1 MTSNPMPYMPP
12 VSTERR
18 MLNFDDNTYTGTPG
32 TLIYKLV
39 DALCGTTGAGSLL
52 NQSFI
57 STLQGNLD
65 TTYGSD
71 LDYFFGNIGFLPR
84 SPAESYPYDPAS
96 DLLTSSA
103 WNEVLV
109 KDAWYRNR
117 IRDFWI
123 ACGLGGTPE
132 GIRMAVQAALSCDC
146 TVFESWRYI
155 DNFGLQGGV
164 GRAPYGAGAR
174 NEVTVRP
181 QKASLDPQELRL
193 VRQMLSRIMPVDTI
207 ITVNLTGLSVLTP
220 VPMRAAAANST
231 YFEVQK
237 VVTATPILDQLPD
250 PDQLPITLNDS
261 EKWLFNAKTTPQLA
275 PHAALNYPAHYGYYY
290 LVGGG
295 KRSPIDSVTYGT
307 LQSDGSVKSEPNFVA
322 YQATSHF
329 TAWKTWDT
337 ADSPDNYPGGK
348 FGIHPIYAPALNAE
362 GSPYQFVW
370 TSQAAYVDSE
380 ITRIIALGGEAT
392 TDQYRLPVKAPNQTR
407 LVFYP
412 EYAVAYH
419 PPGRD
424 STVSASLTSNR
435 PVKVSGR
442 WSDPVTFVRS

>member
-18 MLNFDDNTYTGTPG
+18 MLTFDDNTYTGTPN

-146 TVFESWRYI
+146 TVLESWRYI

-181 QKASLDPQELRL
+181 QKA
-193 VRQMLSRIMPVDTI
+193 
-207 ITVNLTGLSVLTP
+207 
-220 VPMRAAAANST
+220 
-231 YFEVQK
+231 
-237 VVTATPILDQLPD
+237 
-250 PDQLPITLNDS
+250 
-261 EKWLFNAKTTPQLA
+261 
-275 PHAALNYPAHYGYYY
+275 
-290 LVGGG
+290 
-295 KRSPIDSVTYGT
+295 RS
-307 LQSDGSVKSEPNFVA
+307 
-322 YQATSHF
+322 
-329 TAWKTWDT
+329 
-337 ADSPDNYPGGK
+337 
-348 FGIHPIYAPALNAE
+348 
-362 GSPYQFVW
+362 
-370 TSQAAYVDSE
+370 
-380 ITRIIALGGEAT
+380 
-392 TDQYRLPVKAPNQTR
+392 
-407 LVFYP
+407 
-412 EYAVAYH
+412 
-419 PPGRD
+419 
-424 STVSASLTSNR
+424 
-435 PVKVSGR
+435 
-442 WSDPVTFVRS
+442 